1 MRADQQPGV
10 GQTLLARLPS
20 KRLPSGS
27 VTETSEFSPA
37 GGGIG
42 RVAVVTGGASGI
54 GLALSRRFAAEGM
67 RVVLADLDEEA
78 LDKAVAGLRE
88 SGATAIAIATDVS
101 DPAAVQRLADGAVAE
116 YGAVHVVCNNAGVA
130 VAGPFAELSLERWRW
145 ALEVNLWG
153 VIHGVRAFLP
163 LLLAQDDGHIV
174 NTASSAGLSGSAFM
188 GPYCTTKFAVVGLSE
203 SLWHELAQLKSQV
216 SVSVLCPGYV
226 RTRIADSERSR
237 PDYVEPP
244 RPWSR
249 PPTGRPSGRDMVAS
263 GMEPDTVADAVW
275 SAILQR
281 RFYVLPHERAAV
293 TATARRLA
301 WMLGGPPP
309 AFRAEEFSQP

>member
-1 MRADQQPGV
+1 MGHA
-10 GQTLLARLPS
+10 LLAQPTAG
-20 KRLPSGS
+20 RLPSGP
-27 VTETSEFSPA
+27 VTDTSEFSPA
-37 GGGIG
+37 SRSAG
-42 RVAVVTGGASGI
+42 RVAVVTGAASGI
-54 GLALSRRFAAEGM
+54 GLALSRRFAAEDM
-67 RVVLADLDEEA
+67 RVVLADIDEDA

-88 SGATAIAIATDVS
+88 SGATAIGIPTDVS
-101 DPAAVQRLADGAVAE
+101 DAAAVQRLADCAVAE

-145 ALEVNLWG
+145 TLEVNLWG
-153 VIHGVRAFLP
+153 VIHGVRVFLP

-174 NTASSAGLSGSAFM
+174 NTASSAGLNGSAFM

-203 SLWHELAQLKSQV
+203 SLWHELAQLGSHV
-216 SVSVLCPGYV
+216 AVSVLCPGYV

-244 RPWSR
+244 QPWSR
-249 PPTGRPSGRDMVAS
+249 PPTGRPSGRDMVAA
-263 GMEPDTVADAVW
+263 GIDPDTVADAVW
-275 SAILQR
+275 SAILGR

-293 TATARRLA
+293 SATARRLA